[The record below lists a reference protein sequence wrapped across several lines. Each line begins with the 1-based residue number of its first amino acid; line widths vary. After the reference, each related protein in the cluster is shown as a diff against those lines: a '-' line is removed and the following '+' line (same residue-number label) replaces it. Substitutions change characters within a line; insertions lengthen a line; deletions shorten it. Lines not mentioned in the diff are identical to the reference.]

1 MKKLNFKK
9 KIKIIDLKKIDK
21 ENLNNNFI
29 NLIDINYNLKFK
41 PKKITNLSKSFID
54 DCFKTAFK
62 LVKSGI
68 SNKLV
73 NGPI

>member
-1 MKKLNFKK
+1 MKKLNFK

-41 PKKITNLSKSFID
+41 PKITNLSKVSLMIVS
-54 DCFKTAFK
+54 K
-62 LVKSGI
+62 LHL
-68 SNKLV
+68 N
-73 NGPI
+73 